1 MGMEKSC
8 LRNRDKVFEKISLL
22 IDPMNNDILGLLG
35 VKLEKRE
42 EYAIEYIDEM
52 LAAYATAIPKQTMM
66 QPLCV

>member
-1 MGMEKSC
+1 MEKSC

>member
-1 MGMEKSC
+1 MEKSC

-35 VKLEKRE
+35 VKIEKRE